1 MFLVIS
7 VNLYLTRGHYISV
20 EEWKAILDVLMPWH
34 STLEPAIVSGLK
46 SKEATQNA
54 AKQLRATLTSFSSMY
69 AQQLKPFSDS
79 INTDM

>member
-1 MFLVIS
+1 
-7 VNLYLTRGHYISV
+7 
-20 EEWKAILDVLMPWH
+20 MPWH
-34 STLEPAIVSGLK
+34 STLESAIVSGLK

-79 INTDM
+79 INTEIL